1 MVNENYSDKNIK
13 QYIVSRIEL
22 AGKEVVMYNKLLSKI
37 KGFKGFITY
46 YKDMCEDGDSKN
58 IKPELIMTLLKL
70 EEDIKNKKQIKEK
83 YLSNLLYGITVS
95 EEFRKI
101 LGINGI
107 IKSDKYDLYIDDI
120 LESME
125 LLTFNNSKE
134 ISNFIL
140 AYMQKFI

>member
-37 KGFKGFITY
+37 KGFITY
-46 YKDMCEDGDSKN
+46 YKDMCEDWDFKN
-58 IKPELIMTLLKL
+58 IKPKLIVILLKL

-83 YLSNLLYGITVS
+83 YLSNVLYGITVS

-101 LGINGI
+101 LDINGI
-107 IKSDKYDLYIDDI
+107 IKSDKYDI
-120 LESME
+120 
-125 LLTFNNSKE
+125 
-134 ISNFIL
+134 
-140 AYMQKFI
+140 YMIF

>member
-1 MVNENYSDKNIK
+1 
-13 QYIVSRIEL
+13 
-22 AGKEVVMYNKLLSKI
+22 
-37 KGFKGFITY
+37 
-46 YKDMCEDGDSKN
+46 MCEDGDSKN

-83 YLSNLLYGITVS
+83 YLSKLLYGITVS